1 MSRALGAAIALAA
14 TLGLP
19 AAAAAHVEFTTE
31 RAPAG
36 TDARLTLEVPNER
49 PAAATSRIDMRM
61 PAGVTSVKARA
72 LHGWRLEVTKAGN
85 DVRRLTLTAAP
96 SGDELTGSE
105 KGRFGLLVGLP
116 GRPGTTIVFPVLQTY
131 DNGEVVRWIG
141 PEGTSEP
148 APRLRLTGGK
158 TVPPP
163 AQPSQAAQP
172 ATTPTETT
180 PDKEGDGDGDGGG
193 GIPIVVGIGAILL
206 AAVAGRTL
214 ARRRNRRRMD
224 GR

>member
-1 MSRALGAAIALAA
+1 MSRALAATIALAA

-19 AAAAAHVEFTTE
+19 AGAAAHVEFTTE
-31 RAPAG
+31 RAATG
-36 TDARLTLEVPNER
+36 SEARLTLEVPNER
-49 PAAATSRIDMRM
+49 PAAATSRIDLRM
-61 PAGVTSVKARA
+61 PAGVTSVKGRA
-72 LHGWRLEVTKAGN
+72 LHGWRLQVTKSG
-85 DVRRLTLTAAP
+85 DVVRRVTLTAAP
-96 SGDELTGSE
+96 SGDELTGTE

-148 APRLRLTGGK
+148 APRLRLTAAK
-158 TVPPP
+158 SVPPP
-163 AQPSQAAQP
+163 EQPSQP
-172 ATTPTETT
+172 VTTPADTT
-180 PDKEGDGDGDGGG
+180 PDKEGDGDGGGG
-193 GIPIVVGIGAILL
+193 GVPIVVGIGAMLL
-206 AAVAGRTL
+206 AALAGTTL

>member
-1 MSRALGAAIALAA
+1 
-14 TLGLP
+14 
-19 AAAAAHVEFTTE
+19 
-31 RAPAG
+31 
-36 TDARLTLEVPNER
+36 
-49 PAAATSRIDMRM
+49 MRM

-72 LHGWRLEVTKAGN
+72 LHGWRLEVSKAGK

-148 APRLRLTGGK
+148 APRLRLTGAK

-163 AQPSQAAQP
+163 EQPSQPAQP
-172 ATTPTETT
+172 ATTTTETT
-180 PDKEGDGDGDGGG
+180 PAKEGDGDGDGGG
-193 GIPIVVGIGAILL
+193 GMPIVVGIGAILL

-224 GR
+224 GRVATTFTAAPGH